1 MKIDDLISISQKFG
15 SPIYVYDA
23 AFIKSQYKKLTD
35 AFSTVE
41 NLNIKYAVKAL
52 SNINI
57 IKILNSLGSGLD
69 TRRTRHICENIQEVH
84 ERSRRK
90 RHAGG

>member
-23 AFIKSQYKKLTD
+23 ALIKSQYKKLSD
-35 AFSTVE
+35 AFSAVE
-41 NLNIKYAVKAL
+41 NLHIKYAVKAL

-57 IKILNSLGSGLD
+57 IKILKKW
-69 TRRTRHICENIQEVH
+69 TRHSVTA
-84 ERSRRK
+84 RSFNWTRSWR
-90 RHAGG
+90 